1 MSDVNKNL
9 KDAEDSMNKTINHTA
24 SELLKVRA
32 GKASPSM
39 LDNIMVSFYGMQN
52 PLPQLASVTSSDART
67 LMVKPFD
74 KTSLIEIERAIQNS
88 DLGVSPVNEG
98 GTLRVSFPPLSEERR
113 KGLVKQVK
121 NEIEDGKIKVR
132 NIRKDTNESLK
143 KLVKNGTP
151 EDDAK
156 KGEAAVQ
163 VLTDKFIKKLDDM
176 LVAKEKELLTV

>member
-1 MSDVNKNL
+1 MSDINKNL
-9 KDAEDSMNKTINHTA
+9 KDAEDSMNKTISHTA

-39 LDNIMVSFYGMQN
+39 LDNIMVNFYGMQN
-52 PLPQLASVTSSDART
+52 ALPQMASITSADART

-98 GTLRVSFPPLSEERR
+98 GVLRVSFPPLSEERR

-121 NEIEDGKIKVR
+121 NDIEDGKIKVR

-143 KLVKNGTP
+143 KLVKAGTP
-151 EDDAK
+151 EDDVK
-156 KGEAAVQ
+156 KAEVVVQ
-163 VLTDKFIKKLDDM
+163 TLTDKFIKKLDEM
-176 LVAKEKELLTV
+176 LVVKEKELLTV